1 MGIVNRLFGRK
12 TPQINTMKQDKGRE
26 ESAKINV
33 PLSIQVDKA
42 EKCIHLNLQLV
53 NFLAACGRI
62 NKEQITI
69 MKDILNQSDL
79 PASYTQNM
87 LSITATLERSLDTLS
102 PEKLDDWRVNTV
114 NDLSK
119 EISVYSEFVN
129 KINPQRALRIR
140 EMVQAGLIKM
150 S

>member
-1 MGIVNRLFGRK
+1 MGIVHRLFGRK
-12 TPQINTMKQDKGRE
+12 TPQINTIKQDKGRE

-53 NFLAACGRI
+53 NFLATCGRI
-62 NKEQITI
+62 HKEQIGA
-69 MKDILNQSDL
+69 MRDILNQSGL
-79 PASYTQNM
+79 PVFYTQNM
-87 LSITATLERSLDTLS
+87 LSITDTLERSLDTLS
-102 PEKLDDWRVNTV
+102 PEKLDDWRVNTT

-119 EISVYSEFVN
+119 ETSIYSEFIN
-129 KINPQRALRIR
+129 KIDPQRASKIR
-140 EMVQAGLIKM
+140 EVVQTRLIKI